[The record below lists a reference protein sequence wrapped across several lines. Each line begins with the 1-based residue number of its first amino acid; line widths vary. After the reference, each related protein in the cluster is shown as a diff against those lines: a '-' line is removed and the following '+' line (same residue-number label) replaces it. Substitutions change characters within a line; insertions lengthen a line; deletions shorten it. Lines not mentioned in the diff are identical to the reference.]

1 MLTLDGGVAQVR
13 PAEFGDL
20 TGRLTRSTWES
31 PHLLLRYFDGF
42 GMWQLSFGL
51 TPT

>member
-1 MLTLDGGVAQVR
+1 MTTQPRSNAHVLRLGIPPHRAAAKLR
-13 PAEFGDL
+13 
-20 TGRLTRSTWES
+20 GRSRASHS
-31 PHLLLRYFDGF
+31 LRYFDGF